1 MTALIDLK
9 EITKTYQLGSEPVH
23 ALRGVSF
30 SIDAGEYVAIMGT
43 SGSGK
48 STLMHIIGCLDR
60 PTSGE
65 YTLNNKPVQTC
76 DEDELAS
83 VRNAMIGFVFQ
94 QFNLLGQMSAL
105 NNVLLP
111 LVYAGVPKEQRKQ
124 RAESMLRLVGLGDR
138 MNHRPNQLSGGQQ
151 QRVSIAR
158 ALSNNPK
165 IILADEPTGALDS
178 HTAAELMTLLDELV
192 AQGVTVIVVTHD
204 AETASRAA
212 RIIRVKDGQVVSD
225 ERQSNAAPRR

>member
-1 MTALIDLK
+1 MAPLIDLK
-9 EITKTYQLGSEPVH
+9 DITKTYQLGSEPVH

-30 SIDAGEYVAIMGT
+30 AIESGEYVAIMGA

-65 YTLNNKPVQTC
+65 YVLNNKPVQKC

-83 VRNAMIGFVFQ
+83 VRNEMIGFVFQ

-105 NNVLLP
+105 NNVMLP
-111 LVYAGVPKEQRKQ
+111 LVYAAVPKEERRE
-124 RAESMLRLVGLGDR
+124 RAEKVLRLVGLGDR

-158 ALSNNPK
+158 ALANSPK
-165 IILADEPTGALDS
+165 IVLADEPTGALDS

-204 AETASRAA
+204 PETASRAA
-212 RIIRVKDGQVVSD
+212 RMIRVKDGLVISD
-225 ERQSNAAPRR
+225 ERQSSLTTPR